1 MQNNFVA
8 IPPLLPNALS
18 PPMYQLP
25 QVSHSVVLAF
35 LNTVEWEWTLTH
47 AQVCWAFKW
56 RDIECLQSAQAQ
68 EQISVLDESC
78 W

>member
-18 PPMYQLP
+18 PPMYQLS

-35 LNTVEWEWTLTH
+35 LNTVE
-47 AQVCWAFKW
+47 
-56 RDIECLQSAQAQ
+56 
-68 EQISVLDESC
+68 
-78 W
+78 